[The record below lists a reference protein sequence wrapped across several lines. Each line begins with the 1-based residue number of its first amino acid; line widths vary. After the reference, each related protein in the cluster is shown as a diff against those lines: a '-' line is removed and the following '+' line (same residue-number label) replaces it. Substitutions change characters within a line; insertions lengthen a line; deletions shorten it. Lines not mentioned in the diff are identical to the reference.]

1 VKLHLPV
8 IEGIIAR
15 RVLVN
20 FRVKP
25 EFIQPL
31 LPAPFRPKLVQG
43 WVMAGLC
50 LIRLEAIRPKGLP
63 AALGLASE
71 NVAHRIAVEWD
82 EPGGLRE
89 GVFIL
94 RRDTDSR
101 VNQLLGGRVFPGVH
115 QRVRI
120 AVWETDRRLKI
131 EVTEASNR
139 RLGRTENP
147 RGGSGEVW
155 RPFPLTPA
163 LSLGERESGLDAA
176 RTSKNPPPFGSLT
189 EFYPLLGVR
198 GNTAAGR
205 QPGHRLS
212 ECTIVKVA
220 ARTGEPWPA
229 NSIFSSLEDASAF
242 FQRGSCGWS
251 SDGQG
256 GCEGMAVH
264 IPEWRAEPLFVER
277 VESGFFDDRQRFPA
291 GSIAFDSALLMRNLH
306 HEWRVLRA
314 LAARKEAA

>member
-1 VKLHLPV
+1 MKLLLPV
-8 IEGIIAR
+8 IEGNIAR

-25 EFIQPL
+25 DFIRPL

-43 WVMAGLC
+43 WAMAGLC
-50 LIRLEAIRPKGLP
+50 LIRLEAVRPKGLP

-82 EPGGLRE
+82 EPEGVRE

-101 VNQLLGGRVFPGVH
+101 VNEWLGGRVFPGVH

-120 AVWETDRRLKI
+120 AAWESDRRIKL
-131 EVTEASNR
+131 EVTEADR
-139 RLGRTENP
+139 RTL
-147 RGGSGEVW
+147 
-155 RPFPLTPA
+155 
-163 LSLGERESGLDAA
+163 
-176 RTSKNPPPFGSLT
+176 
-189 EFYPLLGVR
+189 
-198 GNTAAGR
+198 
-205 QPGHRLS
+205 
-212 ECTIVKVA
+212 VKVA

-229 NSIFSSLEDASAF
+229 NSIFASLAEASAF

-251 SDGQG
+251 PDGQG
-256 GCEGMAVH
+256 GCDGLAIH

-277 VESGFFDDRQRFPA
+277 VESGFFDNRQCFPP
-291 GSIAFDSALLMRNLH
+291 GSIEFDSALLMRNLH
-306 HEWRVLRA
+306 HEWRVLPA
-314 LAARKEAA
+314 LTARKEAA